1 MLFRFPAPVR
11 AADEGGGGPT
21 ATPAPAAPA
30 TPAAPTDAAPAEPGT
45 LLTGDPAAQPAAAPP
60 AEGQQQGEGKPD
72 DKPAEGKEGDK
83 PEAKPLTA
91 EDFASGIKMPEDLPI
106 TNPEGL
112 AAFQG
117 KFAELGLSV
126 EQAQA
131 LVDLQADQQRKV
143 VEAQKSLKATAIS
156 EWSKEAAADKEFGGE
171 AFAANAG
178 IARQAFQAFATPELV
193 ELFNQTGIGN
203 HPEVFRAFY
212 RVGKAMAE
220 DGRVASSGAP
230 KGDRL
235 AALYPT
241 MVSKE

>member
-1 MLFRFPAPVR
+1 MLFRRPTPVR
-11 AADEGGGGPT
+11 AAEGGGGGSP
-21 ATPAPAAPA
+21 ATPAPAAPEA
-30 TPAAPTDAAPAEPGT
+30 LAAPADAAPAAPGT
-45 LLTGDPAAQPAAAPP
+45 LLGGAPAAQPSPTPP
-60 AEGQQQGEGKPD
+60 ADGQPQGEGKPG

-83 PEAKPLTA
+83 PEPKPLTA
-91 EDFASGIKMPEDLPI
+91 EDFASGIKMPDDLPI

-112 AAFQG
+112 AAFRSLA
-117 KFAELGLSV
+117 AEAGLSV
-126 EQAQA
+126 DQAQR
-131 LVDLQADQQRKV
+131 LVDFQAGQIRAQQQA
-143 VEAQKSLKATAIS
+143 AQATIAD
-156 EWSKEAAADKEFGGE
+156 WSKQAAADKEFGGE

-178 IARQAFQAFATPELV
+178 IARQALQAFATPALV

-203 HPEVFRAFY
+203 HPEMIRAFY

-220 DGRVASSGAP
+220 DGRVAASGAP